1 MFLFFLIGNLAG
13 GPFLSSDCVHQPL
26 STQPLHDRRK
36 MSESIQYSDAETRGP
51 YQGQGQQGRGL

>member
-1 MFLFFLIGNLAG
+1 MFLFLSIGNLVG

-26 STQPLHDRRK
+26 STQPLHDRRQ